1 MAAKEVLSLDES
13 TPRALV
19 PQAGDTYEM
28 PRDVNIT
35 GNLTIT
41 GTYPAGVGT
50 GDLLA
55 DGTVPLTANWD
66 VGAFT
71 IRGTQFISDVAI
83 GTAPFVVTST
93 TVVANLN
100 ADTVD
105 GVEGADIIQRDGSI
119 PLTGNWDVGA
129 FTITGTQFISDIA
142 TGTAPFVV
150 SSTTQVANL
159 NAATAGNAATVT
171 TNANLSG
178 HVTSTG
184 NAAILGSFTIAQL
197 NTAVSDGTVAE
208 LGTAQEYTKT
218 QNFNGTTLTD
228 AANISWDASANQV
241 CSVTLTDN
249 RTLDNPTNMKDG
261 ATYILRVIQ
270 DAGGTNTL
278 AYGNA
283 YKWEGGTAPVITATG
298 DAIDILTFVSDGTNM
313 YGVIAQDFS

>member
-1 MAAKEVLSLDES
+1 MAANEVVTLLEG
-13 TPRALV
+13 TPQLVV
-19 PQAGDTYEM
+19 PQAGNTYEM

-35 GNLTIT
+35 GNLTVT
-41 GTYPAGVGT
+41 GTYPSGSGT
-50 GDLLA
+50 GDLKA
-55 DGTVPLTANWD
+55 DGTVPLSANWD

-71 IRGTQFISDVAI
+71 IRGTQFISDIGI

-93 TVVANLN
+93 TVVANLKSATAGN
-100 ADTVD
+100 ADTVTTNANLS
-105 GVEGADIIQRDGSI
+105 GHVTSTGNATILGSFTSAQLNTAI
-119 PLTGNWDVGA
+119 SDATLTGNN
-129 FTITGTQFISDIA
+129 TGDQTNIS
-142 TGTAPFVV
+142 
-150 SSTTQVANL
+150 
-159 NAATAGNAATVT
+159 GNAATVT

-241 CSVTLTDN
+241 CKVTLTDN

>member
-1 MAAKEVLSLDES
+1 MAAKEVLSLDEI

-35 GNLTIT
+35 GNLTVT
-41 GTYPAGVGT
+41 GTYPSGSGA

-71 IRGTQFISDVAI
+71 IRGTQFISDIAI

-93 TVVANLN
+93 TVVANLKSATAGN
-100 ADTVD
+100 ADTVTTNANLS
-105 GVEGADIIQRDGSI
+105 GHVTSTGNATILGSFTSAQLNTAI
-119 PLTGNWDVGA
+119 SDATLTGDN
-129 FTITGTQFISDIA
+129 TGDQTNIS
-142 TGTAPFVV
+142 
-150 SSTTQVANL
+150 
-159 NAATAGNAATVT
+159 GNAATVT

-241 CSVTLTDN
+241 CKVTLTDN

-313 YGVIAQDFS
+313 YGVIAQDFF